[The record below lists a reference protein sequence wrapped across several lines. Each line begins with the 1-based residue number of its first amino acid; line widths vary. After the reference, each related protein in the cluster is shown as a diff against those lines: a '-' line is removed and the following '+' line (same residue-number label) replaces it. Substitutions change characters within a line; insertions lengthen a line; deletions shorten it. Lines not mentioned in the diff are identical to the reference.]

1 MTFRQVL
8 LYQTKLTYSNILIC
22 ISILLYCTFFP
33 FLLYPVHNGRIFKI
47 TVTHREACQ
56 KEGFYLRP
64 IFFSFCTIRCRF
76 LLWLFLEKNVVGA
89 ASDNFIYD
97 LEKTS
102 FSFEYYYSKSS
113 HSIEGRFQVAWIID
127 LQKWLF
133 SLIMHEHI
141 LFTFNRKNTDSRPY
155 HWRKGLCIYTKTVV
169 TYVLTKNHALF

>member
-1 MTFRQVL
+1 MYIIHSAFVPFRVHENSQESIDTL
-8 LYQTKLTYSNILIC
+8 SIKNESS
-22 ISILLYCTFFP
+22 ISAKINQAFKN
-33 FLLYPVHNGRIFKI
+33 NGRIFKI

-56 KEGFYLRP
+56 KEVFICVP
-64 IFFSFCTIRCRF
+64 FSSVFALSDVDFCYDCS
-76 LLWLFLEKNVVGA
+76 WKKNVVGA

-102 FSFEYYYSKSS
+102 FSFEYYCSKSS

-169 TYVLTKNHALF
+169 TYVLT

>member
-33 FLLYPVHNGRIFKI
+33 FLLYPVNNGRIFKI

-56 KEGFYLRP
+56 KEVFICVP
-64 IFFSFCTIRCRF
+64 FSSVFALSDVDFCYDCS
-76 LLWLFLEKNVVGA
+76 WKKNVVGA

-102 FSFEYYYSKSS
+102 FSFEYYCSKSS

-127 LQKWLF
+127 LPKWLF

-169 TYVLTKNHALF
+169 TYVLT

>member
-1 MTFRQVL
+1 MVEFLRLQW
-8 LYQTKLTYSNILIC
+8 LIEKPAKKKVFIC
-22 ISILLYCTFFP
+22 VP
-33 FLLYPVHNGRIFKI
+33 FSSVFALSDVD
-47 TVTHREACQ
+47 
-56 KEGFYLRP
+56 
-64 IFFSFCTIRCRF
+64 FCYDCS
-76 LLWLFLEKNVVGA
+76 WKKNVVGA

-102 FSFEYYYSKSS
+102 FSFEYYCSKSS

-155 HWRKGLCIYTKTVV
+155 HWRKGLCTYLHKNSCHICIDIESCTFLNIIY
-169 TYVLTKNHALF
+169 